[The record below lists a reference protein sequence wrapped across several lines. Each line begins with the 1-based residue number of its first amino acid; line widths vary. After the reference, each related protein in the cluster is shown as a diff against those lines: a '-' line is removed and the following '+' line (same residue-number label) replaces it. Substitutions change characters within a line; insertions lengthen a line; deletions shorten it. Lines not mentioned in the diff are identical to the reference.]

1 MRPHVMSA
9 HTSVMLRSRRNASFM
24 LLVLLVL
31 VLACPQPVKAF
42 CGFYVSSASDEA
54 LLNEATTVI
63 LMRDGTRTVLSMQNN
78 YRGPARDFAMVV
90 PVPVVLAEGDVQ
102 VLDEGVFDRIDRL
115 SSPRLVEYWERDP
128 CEPDYRDDY
137 DPIEEENPLQSS
149 ERRRDP
155 DAAEARLDTVVV
167 EARFVVGEYA
177 IEILS
182 AEDSLG
188 LERWLRRNGYT
199 IPAHAAELLEP
210 YVQAGSKFLVAK
222 VRARQLRFDRHGR
235 VRLSPLRIHYDSPEF
250 SLPIRLGL
258 INAEGPQ
265 DLIVHILAPGL
276 RYETSNYDTV
286 PIPTNVD
293 VEPDTAA
300 HFGQFYA
307 ALFDRTLAAN
317 PGAVVLEY
325 AWGQPSRNR
334 SRTAIKCD
342 PCPDGLTGL
351 LFDDLLSL
359 GLDLLPRYRDG
370 FVNGRVDRELIPL
383 LPGDFVHTRLH
394 ARYEPGDRVDDL
406 VFHGTGAAYGGNEGD
421 YEFRR
426 PELSQREGSR
436 FQARYAIRHAWAGP
450 ITCDD
455 PIRGRWDGQASGRMR
470 SADELAFVDRNV
482 ELADFVSQDELD
494 AIDEH
499 LARGGLPKLRL
510 DADLHAPPPLEP
522 PTLGPEANGCGHCEA
537 HAGDGSRS
545 GRVIGLAVLLLSL
558 GLTSR
563 RRRAGARD

>member
-1 MRPHVMSA
+1 
-9 HTSVMLRSRRNASFM
+9 MLV
-24 LLVLLVL
+24 VLLVL
-31 VLACPQPVKAF
+31 VLAWPQPAKAF
-42 CGFYVSSASDEA
+42 CGFYVSSTSDEV

-115 SSPRLVEYWERDP
+115 SSPRLVEYWERNP
-128 CEPDYRDDY
+128 CEPEYRDHYELEDT
-137 DPIEEENPLQSS
+137 ENPLQSS
-149 ERRRDP
+149 EGSRGNQDE
-155 DAAEARLDTVVV
+155 AEARVDTVVV

-188 LERWLRRNGYT
+188 LEGWLRRNGYA
-199 IPAHAAELLEP
+199 IPTHAAELLEP
-210 YVQAGSKFLVAK
+210 YVQAGSKFFVAK
-222 VRARQLRFDRHGR
+222 VRAGKLRFDRHGR

-293 VEPDTAA
+293 VEPHTAA
-300 HFGQFYA
+300 SFGQFYA

-325 AWGQPSRNR
+325 AWGQPSLYR
-334 SRTAIKCD
+334 SREAIKCD
-342 PCPDGLTGL
+342 PCPEGLTGL
-351 LFDDLLSL
+351 SFDDLLSL

-383 LPGDFVHTRLH
+383 LSGDFVHTRMH

-406 VFHGTGAAYGGNEGD
+406 VFHGTGAAYGGNELGHQ
-421 YEFRR
+421 FRR
-426 PELSQREGSR
+426 PELSQNDGSR
-436 FQARYAIRHAWAGP
+436 FQARYAIRHAWASA

-455 PIRGRWDGQASGRMR
+455 PIRGRWDGRASGPVR
-470 SADELAFVDRNV
+470 SASELVFVDRDAK
-482 ELADFVSQDELD
+482 LADFVSQDELD

-499 LARGGLPKLRL
+499 LTRGGLPKLRL

-522 PTLGPEANGCGHCEA
+522 PKLGSEVGGCGHCEA
-537 HAGDGSRS
+537 LAGDGSRS
-545 GRVIGLAVLLLSL
+545 GLHVIGLSVLLLVL
-558 GLTSR
+558 ASR
-563 RRRAGARD
+563 RRRAGARA

>member
-1 MRPHVMSA
+1 MN
-9 HTSVMLRSRRNASFM
+9 RSRRNASFM
-24 LLVLLVL
+24 LVVLLVL
-31 VLACPQPVKAF
+31 VLACPQPAKAF
-42 CGFYVSSASDEA
+42 CGFYVSSTSDEA

-115 SSPRLVEYWERDP
+115 SSPRLVEYWERNP
-128 CEPDYRDDY
+128 CEPEYRDHY
-137 DPIEEENPLQSS
+137 DSVDEENPLQSS
-149 ERRRDP
+149 EGSRRDQ
-155 DAAEARLDTVVV
+155 DEAKARVDTVVV

-188 LERWLRRNGYT
+188 LEGWLRRNGYA
-199 IPAHAAELLEP
+199 IPTHAAELLEP
-210 YVQAGSKFLVAK
+210 YVQAGSKFFVAK
-222 VRARQLRFDRHGR
+222 VRAGKLRFDRHGR
-235 VRLSPLRIHYDSPEF
+235 VRLSPLRIHYDSLEF

-293 VEPDTAA
+293 VEPHTAA
-300 HFGQFYA
+300 RFGQFYA

-325 AWGQPSRNR
+325 AWGQPSLYR
-334 SRTAIKCD
+334 SREAIKCD
-342 PCPDGLTGL
+342 PCPEGLTGL
-351 LFDDLLSL
+351 TFDDLLSL

-383 LPGDFVHTRLH
+383 LPGDFVHTRMH

-406 VFHGTGAAYGGNEGD
+406 VFHGTGAAYGGNELD
-421 YEFRR
+421 HQFRR
-426 PELSQREGSR
+426 AELSQNDGSR
-436 FQARYAIRHAWAGP
+436 FQARYAIRHAWAGA
-450 ITCDD
+450 ITCGD
-455 PIRGRWDGQASGRMR
+455 PIRGRWDGRASGPVR
-470 SADELAFVDRNV
+470 SSSELVFVDRDAK
-482 ELADFVSQDELD
+482 LADFVSQDELD

-499 LARGGLPKLRL
+499 LTRGGLPKLRL

-522 PTLGPEANGCGHCEA
+522 PTLGPVGGGCGHCEA
-537 HAGDGSRS
+537 HSGDGSRS
-545 GRVIGLAVLLLSL
+545 GQHVIGLSVLLLVLASC
-558 GLTSR
+558 
-563 RRRAGARD
+563 RRRAGARA

>member
-1 MRPHVMSA
+1 MRPHVM
-9 HTSVMLRSRRNASFM
+9 TGSRRNASFM
-24 LLVLLVL
+24 LLALLVL
-31 VLACPQPVKAF
+31 GLAWPRPAKAF
-42 CGFYVSSASDEA
+42 CGFYVSDVSDEA
-54 LLNEATTVI
+54 LLNEASTVI
-63 LMRDGTRTVLSMQNN
+63 LMRDGTHTVLSMQNN

-90 PVPVVLAEGDVQ
+90 PVPVVLGEGDVK

-115 SSPRLVEYWERDP
+115 SSPRLVEYWERNP
-128 CEPDYRDDY
+128 CEPEYRDDY
-137 DPIEEENPLQSS
+137 DAVDMENPLESS
-149 ERRRDP
+149 DRSRRDQ
-155 DAAEARLDTVVV
+155 DEAKARNDTVVV
-167 EARFVVGEYA
+167 EARFAVGEYA

-182 AEDSLG
+182 AENSLG
-188 LERWLRRNGYT
+188 LEHWLHRNGYV
-199 IPAHAAELLEP
+199 IAPDAAELLEP

-222 VRARQLRFDRHGR
+222 VRARKLRFDRHGR

-293 VEPDTAA
+293 VEPHTAA
-300 HFGQFYA
+300 RFGQFYA

-325 AWGQPSRNR
+325 AWGQPSLSR
-334 SRTAIKCD
+334 SMAAKCD
-342 PCPDGLTGL
+342 PCPEGLPGLT
-351 LFDDLLSL
+351 FDDLLSL

-370 FVNGRVDRELIPL
+370 FVNGRVDRQLIPL
-383 LPGDFVHTRLH
+383 LPGDFVHTRMH
-394 ARYEPGDRVDDL
+394 ARYKPGDRVDDL
-406 VFHGTGAAYGGNEGD
+406 VFHGTGAAYGGNEFD
-421 YEFRR
+421 HRFRR
-426 PELSQREGSR
+426 PELSQNEGSR
-436 FQARYAIRHAWAGP
+436 FQARYAIRHAWAGA
-450 ITCDD
+450 ITCDN
-455 PIRGRWDGQASGRMR
+455 PIRGRWDGRASGPVR
-470 SADELAFVDRNV
+470 SASELVFVDRDA
-482 ELADFVSQDELD
+482 ELADFISQDELD

-522 PTLGPEANGCGHCEA
+522 PKLGPEPDGCGHCEA
-537 HAGDGSRS
+537 NATDGSRS
-545 GRVIGLAVLLLSL
+545 GQHLIGLLVLLLSL
-558 GLTSR
+558 ALVSR